1 MRASVLPGH
10 KVTLVYQPSAALHC
24 TQSQQCCTATGGH
37 WQCVCHCMTCLLRRL
52 ESPFL
57 LSNEAMDKRGWDLH
71 NNSVTLPSPP
81 ATTGSARGRTAGPFG
96 PLKAVWGAQTIAHL
110 TSRSLCRS
118 HIPSAS
124 PARCH
129 GPSSILKD
137 TKTQVL
143 TPQLIPLCLIA
154 LQIWPSPELVWF
166 ERSEIVGTQK
176 IPTQGVSRTRNM
188 QTLLLSHVVN
198 LPSASCS
205 WCPLFPCGEEERVS
219 LFTFFPITC
228 NFQNFLRCFF
238 PSLKHSSLF
247 DWITDGYSGAF
258 SISFF
263 PTFTLL
269 CVFL

>member
-57 LSNEAMDKRGWDLH
+57 LSNEAMAKRGWDLH

-124 PARCH
+124 LARCH

-143 TPQLIPLCLIA
+143 TPQLIPTVFNSPSNTTFPWISLIWK
-154 LQIWPSPELVWF
+154 IWNCWHPKDPN
-166 ERSEIVGTQK
+166 
-176 IPTQGVSRTRNM
+176 TRGFKNM
-188 QTLLLSHVVN
+188 QHAD
-198 LPSASCS
+198 PSA
-205 WCPLFPCGEEERVS
+205 
-219 LFTFFPITC
+219 FTCCESTIC
-228 NFQNFLRCFF
+228 KL
-238 PSLKHSSLF
+238 
-247 DWITDGYSGAF
+247 
-258 SISFF
+258 
-263 PTFTLL
+263 
-269 CVFL
+269 